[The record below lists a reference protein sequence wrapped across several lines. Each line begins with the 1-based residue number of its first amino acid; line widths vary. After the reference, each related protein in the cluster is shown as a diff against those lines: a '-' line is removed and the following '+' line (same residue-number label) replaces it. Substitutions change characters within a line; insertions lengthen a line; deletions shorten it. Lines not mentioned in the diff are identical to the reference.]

1 MGGRGRKSSFQEY
14 VHFDQA
20 KINAL
25 PPAFLFSCLPPT
37 PPTPLGLNTNNLS
50 GTSSPSCPQ
59 PRVLSLTLPAPSRG
73 TWQVVPGPPKSQLFC
88 SLSEGRPTTLLLLP
102 FTGELSEDSYEEEQ
116 IFEEEGSELN
126 SEDSD
131 IQEVLPVP
139 NTWASLGKKGKMG

>member
-1 MGGRGRKSSFQEY
+1 MGGRGRKSSFHEY

-25 PPAFLFSCLPPT
+25 PPAFLSSCLPST
-37 PPTPLGLNTNNLS
+37 PPAPLGLNTISVALPLPPAPNPVSSL
-50 GTSSPSCPQ
+50 SPSLFQ
-59 PRVLSLTLPAPSRG
+59 AEALG
-73 TWQVVPGPPKSQLFC
+73 KWSQALQNHSYLFC

-116 IFEEEGSELN
+116 VFEEEGSELN

-139 NTWASLGKKGKMG
+139 NTWASLGKKGKTG